1 MGSKEPPLGADLVR
15 ASVIVP
21 VYNVEA
27 YVGDCLASL
36 LAQDVDGLEVVVVN
50 DGSTDSSREVV
61 GAIAAADPRVRI
73 IDKPNSGYGAS
84 LNRGLA
90 EARGAYVGIL
100 ESDDEMVDGALPLL
114 LQTAEDMGADVVKG
128 DYILWWPTD
137 ETRTRQAHEVT
148 ADLCGALVDTRT
160 DMRAYSIRSTIWSAL
175 YRREHLERHAIRFL
189 ETPGASYQDTSFN
202 FKAFATSA
210 RTAFVEAPIVRYRQD
225 NAASSIHSKGK
236 ADAVGVEFDE
246 IDRWLDER
254 PDCVDHDALVRQ
266 ALIERFNAYLW
277 NLDRLDDEVG
287 LAFLTDAGAQF
298 ARFEESGR
306 LDLSTWD
313 SWRVANLRAL
323 QGDPKRYLRL
333 RRRFRGDSA
342 AAKAR
347 FALALGGPAG
357 LLSAVGEHFSRR
369 AR

>member
-1 MGSKEPPLGADLVR
+1 MGSERSENPQV
-15 ASVIVP
+15 SVLVP
-21 VYNVEA
+21 VYNVEP
-27 YVGDCLASL
+27 YVERCLRSV
-36 LAQDVDGLEVVVVN
+36 LAQGVEGLEVIVIN
-50 DGSTDSSREVV
+50 DGSTDGSREVV
-61 GAIAAADPRVRI
+61 GRVAEDDARVRI

-84 LNRGLA
+84 LNRGLD
-90 EARGAYVGIL
+90 EARGTYVGIL
-100 ESDDEMVDGALPLL
+100 ESDDEMVSGALALL
-114 LQTAEDMGADVVKG
+114 LSRAEALQADVVKG

-137 ETRTRQAHEVT
+137 EARTHQAGEVVPE
-148 ADLCGALVDTRT
+148 LCEGLVDTRE
-160 DMRAYSIRSTIWSAL
+160 DMRVYSIRSTIWSGL
-175 YRREHLERHAIRFL
+175 YRREHLEAHGIRFL

-202 FKAFATSA
+202 FKVFATSA
-210 RTAFVEAPIVRYRQD
+210 RTAFITSPVIRYRQD
-225 NAASSIHSKGK
+225 NASSSIHSKGK
-236 ADAVGVEFDE
+236 ADAVGIEFDE

-254 PDCVDHDALVRQ
+254 PDCVGHDALVRQ

-323 QGDPKRYLRL
+323 QADPKRYLRL

>member
-1 MGSKEPPLGADLVR
+1 MGSKEPPLCADLVR

-61 GAIAAADPRVRI
+61 GAIAAADHRVRI

-90 EARGAYVGIL
+90 EARGTYVGIL

-114 LQTAEDMGADVVKG
+114 LQTADAMGADVVKG

-202 FKAFATSA
+202 FKAFATSG

-246 IDRWLDER
+246 IDRWLD
-254 PDCVDHDALVRQ
+254 DNAHMVGHDALVRQ
-266 ALIERFNAYLW
+266 SLVERYNAYLW

-287 LAFLTDAGAQF
+287 LAFLRDAGQQF
-298 ARFEESGR
+298 AQLERSGR
-306 LDLSTWD
+306 LDVATWD
-313 SWRVANLRAL
+313 SWRVRNLRAL
-323 QGDPKRYLRL
+323 QDDPARYLRL
-333 RRRFRGDSA
+333 RKKYRGDSA
-342 AAKAR
+342 ASKAR
-347 FALALGGPAG
+347 FALALGGPAA
-357 LLSAVGEHFSRR
+357 LASALAERAGRR
-369 AR
+369 